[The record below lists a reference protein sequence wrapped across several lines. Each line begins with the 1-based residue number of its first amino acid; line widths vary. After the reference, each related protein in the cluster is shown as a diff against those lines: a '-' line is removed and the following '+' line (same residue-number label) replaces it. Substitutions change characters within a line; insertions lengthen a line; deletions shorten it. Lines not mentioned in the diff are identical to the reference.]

1 MSRIERLSSKFWSF
15 IARGERWKSLL
26 FVFAGACILRIH
38 TLFIDF
44 IHVDVVTSYIL
55 VKRDL
60 AGLDFEPN
68 KGWLNHDLMKWSI
81 NLFGDSVTSFHLT
94 GVIFILCTMIL
105 IILLGRKVYNTGA
118 GILAAMLY
126 GFIISSYN
134 TEFTATNG
142 EVLYNLFYMGTFYFS
157 YLFFIDRRYL
167 ALPAAL
173 LSVYLGYRI
182 KVQGAFSLPAVIA
195 YLIFVFPVFRSW
207 FRVKASRYYLIML
220 SAVAAVIVFILLDW
234 NYFRLIFDGV
244 LRDRIEP
251 LVMYVANRG
260 FNPFMVIGKLML
272 RSVHFLLYHSIIWIP
287 GIFAVVH
294 YLRRSDKREGEG
306 FVIAITLALFAPIF
320 LGGAR
325 LSVHYFIILLPTLS
339 ILAAGYIND
348 RIEMP
353 VFARRAFL
361 AFIIPVIFFFSWN
374 MKDTYIRHFAHELKQ
389 EEGNFAYYFRM
400 IALASHGEYLLPHKS
415 IVPVIDYLKN
425 NTKPDSKIM
434 SWPMGTEVVYYSG
447 RYSAGYSYWY
457 NEGALY
463 AIVQREKG
471 NHQVYDD
478 YQKGFVKHI
487 KNLNPDCFIDVG
499 GTSMIRK
506 VLVYRKKTDPP
517 YYFDWNTAP
526 VVRFGSFATLDDFPD
541 IIGYLNNNYDFA
553 GNFGEGRIW
562 VRKK

>member
-1 MSRIERLSSKFWSF
+1 MNKKEPVSLKFWSF
-15 IARGERWKSLL
+15 IVRGERWKSLL
-26 FVFAGACILRIH
+26 FVFFGAFILRIH

-68 KGWLNHDLMKWSI
+68 KGWLNHYLLKWSI
-81 NLFGDSVTSFHLT
+81 WLFGDSVTSFHLT
-94 GVIFILCTMIL
+94 GIIFILLTMVL
-105 IILLGRKVYNTGA
+105 IILLGKKVYNAGA

-157 YLFFIDRRYL
+157 YLFFIDRKYW
-167 ALPAAL
+167 ALPATL
-173 LSVYLGYRI
+173 FSVYLGYGI
-182 KVQGAFSLPAVIA
+182 KVQGAFSLPAVFA

-207 FRVKASRYYLIML
+207 FRIKASRFYLIMIPTL
-220 SAVAAVIVFILLDW
+220 AGVFVLILIDW
-234 NYFRLIFDGV
+234 NYFHFVFDGA
-244 LRDRIEP
+244 LRNRIEP
-251 LVMYVANRG
+251 LVMYVSNRG
-260 FNPFMVIGKLML
+260 FNPFMVLGKLLL
-272 RSVHFLLYHSIIWIP
+272 RSVHFLLYHSVIWVP
-287 GIFAVVH
+287 GVLAVV
-294 YLRRSDKREGEG
+294 YYFRRNDRKESEG
-306 FVIAITLALFAPIF
+306 FIIAVTLALFASIF

-339 ILAAGYIND
+339 ILAAGYISERMD
-348 RIEMP
+348 KP
-353 VFARRAFL
+353 VFAKRAFF
-361 AFIIPVIFFFSWN
+361 AFVIPVIFFFSWN
-374 MKDTYIRHFAHELKQ
+374 MKDAYIRHFAPELKQ
-389 EEGNFAYYFRM
+389 QEGNFAYYFRM

-415 IVPVIDYLKN
+415 IVPVINYLQN
-425 NTKPDSKIM
+425 NTPPDSKIM
-434 SWPMGTEVVYYSG
+434 SWPMGTEIVYYSG
-447 RYSAGYSYWY
+447 RYSAGDSYWY

-471 NHQVYDD
+471 NNKIYED

-487 KNLNPDCFIDVG
+487 KGLNPDCFIDVG
-499 GTSMIRK
+499 ATSMIRK

-541 IIGYLNNNYDFA
+541 IINYLNSNYDFA